1 MQHEYF
7 SLGVQHSVYEID
19 LFTLSQMPVNRR
31 HQGRNDQKGL
41 IFPSICIEQ
50 TATPN
55 NQSQHS
61 LGTTLQMWATFV
73 FVSEF

>member
-50 TATPN
+50 TAT
-55 NQSQHS
+55 
-61 LGTTLQMWATFV
+61 
-73 FVSEF
+73 